1 MIMIIKYLDRIIY
14 WLIVA
19 LPFSVAISPGL
30 SNSFIGIMI
39 FCYMAK
45 KILQRGKIIPRTV
58 VNMPVLFFFIISS
71 LSITHS
77 INLKDSLVGGMLRLL
92 LLSSLM
98 FIIAAELKDER
109 QLRRVAYSIAAS
121 LILVTFD
128 GLWQIRAGRDFIAGR
143 EPVLNLGL
151 SRATASFKDSNLL
164 GIYLSA
170 FTPLLLGLALYG
182 ESGRKKVFFYLSAA
196 IALAGILLTYSRP
209 SFLAM
214 YIALIFFAIARRHK
228 ALIVFLIILTLLF
241 PFLVPQSVK
250 NWAKDVE
257 YNPLRMMCNDDRI
270 AVYRNSLRM
279 IKAHPLIGLGTNN
292 YMKSYKYYKEY
303 PEYRNIVTLEYMRAH
318 NMYLEMAA
326 ELGLTGLGIF
336 LWMLFRLFAAA
347 RAAYKRP
354 EGNYLKIIALSLSA
368 CLIAFLINGLTES
381 SFYYSRVVPVF
392 WYISG
397 LILGLSPLSRKSSAK
412 AQSGFRLP

>member
-1 MIMIIKYLDRIIY
+1 MVKIIKYLDCVIY

-19 LPFSVAISPGL
+19 VPFSVAISPGL
-30 SNSFIGIMI
+30 SNSFIGMMI
-39 FCYMAK
+39 FSYMAK
-45 KILQRGKIIPRTV
+45 KILQREKIIPRTA
-58 VNMPVLFFFIISS
+58 VNMPVLFFFIISL
-71 LSITHS
+71 LSMTHS

-92 LLSSLM
+92 LFSSLM
-98 FIIAAELKDER
+98 FIIAAELKDKL
-109 QLRRVAYSIAAS
+109 QLKRIVYSITAAI
-121 LILVTFD
+121 ILVTVD
-128 GLWQIRAGRDFIAGR
+128 GAWQVCLGKDFIAGR

-182 ESGRKKVFFYLSAA
+182 ESGRKKAFFYLTAA

-209 SFLAM
+209 SFLAI
-214 YIALIFFAIARRHK
+214 YIVLIFFAVARRHK
-228 ALIVFLIILTLLF
+228 ALIIFLIIITLLF

-250 NWAKDVE
+250 NWARSVE

-279 IKAHPLIGLGTNN
+279 IKAHPLIGLGPNT
-292 YMKSYKYYKEY
+292 YMKNYKYYKEY

-336 LWMLFRLFAAA
+336 LWMLLRLFTAAG
-347 RAAYKRP
+347 AAYKRLD
-354 EGNYLKIIALSLSA
+354 EHYLKIIALSLSA

-381 SFYYSRVVPVF
+381 SFHYSRVVPVF
-392 WYISG
+392 WYICG

-412 AQSGFRLP
+412 AQNDF

>member
-1 MIMIIKYLDRIIY
+1 MIKIIKYLDRVIY

-19 LPFSVAISPGL
+19 VPFSIAISPGMA
-30 SNSFIGIMI
+30 NSFIGIMI
-39 FCYMAK
+39 FSYMAK
-45 KILQRGKIIPRTV
+45 KILKREKIIPRTA
-58 VNMPVLFFFIISS
+58 VNMPVLFFFIISL

-92 LLSSLM
+92 LFSSLM

-121 LILVTFD
+121 LMLVTFD

-151 SRATASFKDSNLL
+151 MRATASFKDSNLL
-164 GIYLSA
+164 GIYLSG

-182 ESGRKKVFFYLSAA
+182 ESIRRKVFFYLSAA

-209 SFLAM
+209 SFLAI
-214 YIALIFFAIARRHK
+214 YIVLIFFAIARRHK
-228 ALIVFLIILTLLF
+228 ALLIFLVILTLLF
-241 PFLVPQSVK
+241 PFFVPQSVK

-270 AVYRNSLRM
+270 AVYRNSLNM

-292 YMKSYKYYKEY
+292 YMKSYKYYKER

-336 LWMLFRLFAAA
+336 FWMLFRLFAAA
-347 RAAYKRP
+347 RAAYKRL
-354 EGNYLKIIALSLSA
+354 EGNYLKIIALSLGA
-368 CLIAFLINGLTES
+368 CLLAFLINGLTES
-381 SFYYSRVVPVF
+381 SFYYSRVAPVF

-397 LILGLSPLSRKSSAK
+397 LILGLGRSSLENSHDK
-412 AQSGFRLP
+412 NSSNKD